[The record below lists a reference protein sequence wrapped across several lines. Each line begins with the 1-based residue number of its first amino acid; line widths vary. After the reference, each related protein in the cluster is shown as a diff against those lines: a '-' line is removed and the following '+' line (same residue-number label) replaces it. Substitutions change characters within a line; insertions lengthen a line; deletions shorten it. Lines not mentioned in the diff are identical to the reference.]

1 MRGGRLITKTEKG
14 VNRVQEVPLGYT
26 AGEGECRQPWAK
38 SLVCEWNRSL
48 RRVSSEEV
56 MSSYF

>member
-1 MRGGRLITKTEKG
+1 MITKTEKG